1 MYVVLKRRVKVQ
13 KANKKT
19 TLFSC
24 SREIKREFSGR
35 KATEDDRKNP

>member
-1 MYVVLKRRVKVQ
+1 LKRRVKVQ

-24 SREIKREFSGR
+24 IKIIKREFSGR
-35 KATEDDRKNP
+35 KAKEDDQKSP